1 MMKISYQVLIASF
14 ISLLLGFH
22 LIYNDGILVIFMFA
36 SFLLVFGLI
45 PTLLYYMI
53 VSPLDSADLTES
65 VSRKLTTC
73 KAIMAFIIVQ
83 FVCSGVAGAV
93 WEQRTDEARLF
104 CNELIV
110 HLEQQKEQSGKY
122 PADIADYLNNHN
134 LPIRL
139 KRHRLQYW
147 NQGDKYTLTFVVPGG
162 LFPRFHKYDS
172 QKKEWVID
180 D

>member
-1 MMKISYQVLIASF
+1 
-14 ISLLLGFH
+14 
-22 LIYNDGILVIFMFA
+22 
-36 SFLLVFGLI
+36 
-45 PTLLYYMI
+45 MI
-53 VSPLDSADLTES
+53 VSPLDSNDLNES
-65 VSRKLTTC
+65 ISRKLTTC

-83 FVCSGVAGAV
+83 LVCSGVAGAV
-93 WEQRTDEARLF
+93 WEQRTDKAELF

-122 PADIADYLNNHN
+122 PTHITYYLNNHN
-134 LPIRL
+134 IPIRL

-147 NQGDKYTLTFVVPGG
+147 NQGDRYTLTFVVPGG

-172 QKKEWVID
+172 QKREWVID